1 VGETLNP
8 MLYPLDRFLSLQPS
22 EASFFDQRMIL
33 LCSDENCRLT
43 LRHRRTPATEESLDS
58 FTQLSSGMPQVV
70 TQRATCPRQAI
81 GEITIQ
87 VDETEKVQK
96 LRQLSHALSPACPI
110 RSPGGAS

>member
-43 LRHRRTPATEESLDS
+43 LRH
-58 FTQLSSGMPQVV
+58 
-70 TQRATCPRQAI
+70 
-81 GEITIQ
+81 
-87 VDETEKVQK
+87 
-96 LRQLSHALSPACPI
+96 
-110 RSPGGAS
+110 